1 VKPVKKKPYTLR
13 LEAGLGEC
21 IEQWARDNRRTF
33 TAEIGLLIE
42 QGIEWRQSHGDK
54 PPSLGVTLEKTVS
67 TGS

>member
-1 VKPVKKKPYTLR
+1 MKPIKKKPYALR
-13 LEAGLGEC
+13 LETCLGER

-42 QGIEWRQSHGDK
+42 QGIEWRKNHGDK
-54 PPSLGVTLEKTVS
+54 PPSQGETLEKTVS